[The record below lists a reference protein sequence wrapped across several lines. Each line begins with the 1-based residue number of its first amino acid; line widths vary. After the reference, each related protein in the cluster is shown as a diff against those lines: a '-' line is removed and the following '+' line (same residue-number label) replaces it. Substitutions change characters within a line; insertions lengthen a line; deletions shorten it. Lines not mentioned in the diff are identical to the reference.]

1 MTETMEHFS
10 HADYF
15 RNLLSM
21 LNMRIFSCLGT
32 CDENIRAEA
41 HDRMVEL
48 AERPAQDAYMLPE
61 SETRAYQALSA
72 SLLDEHAGLLG
83 RCEAEGEE
91 LPIERLRDCFGLSR
105 DEMLLLTAVLAPRTD
120 ERFREIYRLFQGRAE
135 PTMSFLL
142 RLIEPDGFLR
152 YAGAEVLGRNGT
164 LLSRSLIMTAGDVPV
179 PGPDTAFLPAPG
191 ILEWLNGS
199 RRMDIWQGRA
209 KWIMEPVRSDEDF
222 PDFSEMRTAVETAE
236 NGNDPIPL
244 ISFFGTDGERLQYA
258 AETLAADMGRPCL
271 KLDLRGLEFPDI
283 KSDVQFALRDC
294 ALNRAVLILSGMDER
309 IDSGGVILSEF
320 GRLFS
325 GWNVPVILL
334 TSRQFVFPPEDFSEN
349 RLLLREPIS
358 GLTGTQ
364 RFRVWKQRLEGKKLD
379 AGLDDEALRVLAGQ
393 FTLNS
398 TQIRAAVSTG
408 LGIAVAAGRALTADD
423 LYAGA
428 RMSSMH
434 HLSNLASKIPPRY
447 NLRDLILPDKQ
458 RKEIEKLI
466 AMAKNRSLVLEDWGL
481 GKKLVSG
488 QGISALF
495 TGVPGTGKTLSAQVI
510 AGELGLDLYRVDLS
524 TIISKYIGET
534 EKNLEKIFT
543 EAQNSN
549 VILFF
554 DEADSLFG
562 RRSEVS
568 DSHDRYANIEVS
580 YLLQRIETYDGIV
593 LMATN
598 LGANLDEAFTR
609 RIHFIIDF
617 PFPDEATR
625 LRLWELLLPKDVEK
639 EDDIDLSLLAG
650 YKIAGG
656 NIRNAVVWAVYD
668 AARNKRP
675 LCNMDLHRG
684 VEREYQKMGKV
695 IPYSF
700 SG

>member
-1 MTETMEHFS
+1 MEHMDGLS
-10 HADYF
+10 QSSYYQ
-15 RNLLSM
+15 NLLSL
-21 LNMRIFSCLGT
+21 LNLGIFSRLGA
-32 CDENIRAEA
+32 CDPVDRVEA

-48 AERPAQDAYMLPE
+48 AALPVQDAFALSE
-61 SETRAYQALSA
+61 SEQQAYRELSD
-72 SLLDEHAGLLG
+72 SLLSEHDKLLDG
-83 RCEAEGEE
+83 FRRDGQWPA
-91 LPIERLRDCFGLSR
+91 IERLRDCFGLDR
-105 DEMLLLTAVLAPRTD
+105 NEMLLLTAILAPQTD
-120 ERFREIYRLFQGRAE
+120 ERFRKIYRLFQGRSE
-135 PTMSFLL
+135 PAMGFLL
-142 RLIEPDGFLR
+142 RLIEPDGLLR
-152 YAGAEVLGRNGT
+152 YRNAELLGRNGT
-164 LLSRSLIMTAGDVPV
+164 LISHALIEPVGAVSV
-179 PGPDTAFLPAPG
+179 PGPDTAYQPAPG
-191 ILEWLNGS
+191 LLEWLNSS
-199 RRMDIWQGRA
+199 RRMDIWYGRA
-209 KWIMEPVRSDEDF
+209 KWSEKASRTPDDF
-222 PDFSEMRTAVETAE
+222 PDFSGIRMAVEMAE
-236 NGNDPIPL
+236 VGKEPVPL
-244 ISFFGTDGERLQYA
+244 VSFYGPDGERLLQA
-258 AETLAADMGRPCL
+258 AETLSADMERPCL
-271 KLDLRGLEFPDI
+271 ELDLRDLDPSEILRF
-283 KSDVQFALRDC
+283 VRFALRNC
-294 ALNRAVLILSGMDER
+294 ALDKGILALYGMDAS
-309 IDSGGVILSEF
+309 IDSGNDFLF
-320 GRLFS
+320 GLRELFA

-334 TSRQFVFPPEDFSEN
+334 TKQELVFPPKEFAED
-349 RLLLREPIS
+349 RLLLRVAIES
-358 GLTGTQ
+358 LTGKQ
-364 RFRVWKQRLEGKKLD
+364 RFRVWKQRLENLPLD
-379 AGLDDEALRVLAGQ
+379 EGLDDESLRILAGQ

-398 TQIRAAVSTG
+398 AQIRSAVNAG
-408 LGIAVAAGRALTADD
+408 LGLAVTEDRDLSIAD
-423 LYAGA
+423 LYEGA
-428 RMSSMH
+428 RRSSMH
-434 HLSNLASKIPPRY
+434 HLSSLARKMQQRY
-447 NLRDLILPDKQ
+447 DLKDLVLPEKQ
-458 RKEIEKLI
+458 IGEIEKLI
-466 AMAKNRSLVLEDWGL
+466 AMARNRSLVLEDWEL

-488 QGISALF
+488 RGISALF

-625 LRLWELLLPKDVEK
+625 LRLWELLLPEKIEK
-639 EDDIDLSLLAG
+639 ENDIDLPLMARA

-675 LCNMDLHRG
+675 LCGADLHRG

-700 SG
+700 S